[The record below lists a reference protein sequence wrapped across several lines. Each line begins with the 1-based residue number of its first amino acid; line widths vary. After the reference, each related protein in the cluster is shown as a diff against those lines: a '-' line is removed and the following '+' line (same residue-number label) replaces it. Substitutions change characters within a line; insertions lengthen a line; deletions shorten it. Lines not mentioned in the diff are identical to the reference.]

1 MDYIFVGSPE
11 NSNRLHSQQI
21 TAIEDLQKYLNN
33 DEEETEPKRNS
44 NKINLVTHIY
54 FVVIIILL
62 LVIFWN
68 VYKIQK
74 EIKDTFLE

>member
-11 NSNRLHSQQI
+11 NSRINSQQI
-21 TAIEDLQKYLNN
+21 TAIEDLQKYLNE
-33 DEEETEPKRNS
+33 DSSEIEPKREG
-44 NKINLVTHIY
+44 KINLVTHIY

-74 EIKDTFLE
+74 EIKETFLE